1 MRSEDVPRKW
11 SLSASPP
18 QPLLIGIEEVARLL
32 GRSESSI
39 RELDDEGWIPR
50 TVSIGGAERWR
61 LKELRSW
68 VRAGCPDRASWESR
82 WNRTARP

>member
-11 SLSASPP
+11 SLSASQP

-32 GRSESSI
+32 DRSESTI
-39 RELDDEGWIPR
+39 RQDDDEGRIPR
-50 TVSIGGAERWR
+50 SVSIGGAERWR

-68 VRAGCPDRASWESR
+68 VRAGCPVRTIWEGRRAL
-82 WNRTARP
+82 